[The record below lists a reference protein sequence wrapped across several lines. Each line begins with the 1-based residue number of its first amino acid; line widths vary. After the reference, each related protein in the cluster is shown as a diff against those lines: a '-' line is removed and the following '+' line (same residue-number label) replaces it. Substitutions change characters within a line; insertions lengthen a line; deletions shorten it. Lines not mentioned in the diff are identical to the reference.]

1 MGASAGSLGTG
12 LAGWGGMPPD
22 NGLVV
27 EALGA
32 AELLWPVSCLPR
44 ALACLPRAGGM
55 LELRDLFCASNWPL
69 EASKVYVWLEPPS

>member
-1 MGASAGSLGTG
+1 MGASAASVGTG
-12 LAGWGGMPPD
+12 LAGCGGMPQD

-44 ALACLPRAGGM
+44 ALACLPRARGM
-55 LELRDLFCASNWPL
+55 LELRDLFCWSNWPP
-69 EASKVYVWLEPPS
+69 EASIWYQWLEPPL